1 MLKKVIVLI
10 FCLLSVQMN
19 AKTVYYVKS
28 GATGS
33 GSSWSDA
40 SGSIQDMIDRASVG
54 DEVWVAAGT
63 YIVPVNKN
71 GYRTSWIFKSGVS
84 LYGGFKGMETK
95 LEQREKKDRN
105 RNGKVEPW
113 EFASE
118 TILSANVGDKSRKW
132 TVDDDNHVLEVQE
145 GDYDDY
151 YHQIAEFNS
160 SGYTNDTYF
169 SGFKITDGR
178 NFLWIKG
185 DDRLVILECEIC
197 YNDYSGSNLFSSYD
211 SSQLSIK
218 ESSIHHNIVSTITGK
233 CNSIENCVIHHNH
246 MVNSNYTNGMIS
258 GLYLMTDCEVYSN
271 VGESRGAAVRTN
283 ICRNSKFYDNYHFS
297 SAISC
302 DELYDTD
309 VLENVG
315 GGAGVSKITRNCEI
329 SQNKSR
335 GIEFGWEAK
344 AYNCKIYQNEAGSY
358 GGELHDCIIYDN
370 ETVGINSSTA
380 YNCNIY
386 NNKGTGFT
394 NGVAYNCHIYGNGGG
409 GTHSSILYDCV
420 IENNTTEENGGGAY
434 RGNLYNCIIRDNFA
448 VGDGGGVCE
457 GYLENCQVYGNE
469 ALNNGGG
476 IARATT
482 VWSCSIFNNKAG
494 TSGGGVWNGY
504 GRCYNCD
511 IYNNYAPSYGG
522 VANDGYYTN
531 CTIVNNKSFSG
542 NENNGSLTNCILV
555 GSFEGYASYS
565 IFTDSYISGAGNFL
579 ATLKEIKFRRPT
591 SFIGNAANNKQLE
604 ELKKADFGL
613 SEGSS
618 AIDMGRQDVNQ
629 ALPVE
634 DISGYPRPM
643 GEKTDIGAHEFL
655 SFRPLPYENNF
666 DEKIPSINSGRWTVD
681 KLSGKD
687 NNYWYTNE
695 SSYVTTTFFAKTVSN
710 KINLSFDFAGK
721 YAKKNQQEKMYV
733 VLAYL
738 ESDKRDTIMTISNID
753 YIWDSLFS
761 KEISPWVKNKVFRVL
776 FAVEKSEGDNIV
788 YCGIA
793 NLKITKQNV
802 SVEIVAEDKVCMY
815 DGKSHTV
822 EYQINDTRVD
832 KRKAVV
838 TYRKEGETSST
849 TTPPTNAGIYM
860 VQISIED
867 GSYYGMKEV
876 KLTIEKANQT
886 IQWTQQLRTMKAKER
901 IRLEATATSGLPVTF
916 SSGNETIAKV
926 EQDNGEWWLVADTL
940 PGEAII
946 KAFQLGNENYNLANS
961 VLKTIRVEAVP
972 TDVESIVAEHPA
984 AYFVKAENYIYVKGL
999 YPKSKLFLYDPS
1011 GRLCLSKEVGDIE
1024 SHISVDGLGKGLY
1037 YLQVVSS
1044 RDKRD
1049 NFKVLIY

>member
-1 MLKKVIVLI
+1 MIMLKKIIVLI

-54 DEVWVAAGT
+54 DEVWVAEGT
-63 YIVPVNKN
+63 FYPISEEYGCFSIQKEVSVYGGFEGTEKEKNERVRIDRNKN
-71 GYRTSWIFKSGVS
+71 GKI
-84 LYGGFKGMETK
+84 
-95 LEQREKKDRN
+95 EK
-105 RNGKVEPW
+105 W
-113 EFASE
+113 EFLHE
-118 TILSANVGDKSRKW
+118 TILSGDIDGIPDIW
-132 TVDDDNHVLEVQE
+132 E
-145 GDYDDY
+145 YDDKQLIWEVKGMDHNY
-151 YHQIAEFNS
+151 QNS
-160 SGYTNDTYF
+160 LISLISSYPYSFSQNVYI
-169 SGFKITDGR
+169 SGFTCMGAGR
-178 NFLWIKG
+178 C
-185 DDRLVILECEIC
+185 DVVILE
-197 YNDYSGSNLFSSYD
+197 S
-211 SSQLSIK
+211 
-218 ESSIHHNIVSTITGK
+218 
-233 CNSIENCVIHHNH
+233 NSIMEE
-246 MVNSNYTNGMIS
+246 
-258 GLYLMTDCEVYSN
+258 CEVYHN
-271 VGESRGAAVRTN
+271 L
-283 ICRNSKFYDNYHFS
+283 
-297 SAISC
+297 SAISIIALNRNGLLRDCYIHDNYVC
-302 DELYDTD
+302 DDFSASATVYNCSTVMDCIVAD
-309 VLENVG
+309 NVVNKGRNGAFDGTSRFATAGGIYNVEHDGRIFRCIIKNNVSTLG
-315 GGAGVSKITRNCEI
+315 GGVMHGECYECNL
-329 SQNKSR
+329 QN
-335 GIEFGWEAK
+335 
-344 AYNCKIYQNEAGSY
+344 
-358 GGELHDCIIYDN
+358 
-370 ETVGINSSTA
+370 
-380 YNCNIY
+380 NI
-386 NNKGTGFT
+386 
-394 NGVAYNCHIYGNGGG
+394 ALQNGGG
-409 GTHSSILYDCV
+409 SFMSNLYNCV
-420 IENNTTEENGGGAY
+420 LSENKAYKKGGGSY
-434 RGNLYNCIIRDNFA
+434 YGNLYNCEIKGNFSQN
-448 VGDGGGVCE
+448 GGGV
-457 GYLENCQVYGNE
+457 YGE
-469 ALNNGGG
+469 STSSLAD
-476 IARATT
+476 
-482 VWSCSIFNNKAG
+482 CSIFNNKAG
-494 TSGGGVWNGY
+494 TSGGGVWND

-511 IYNNYAPSYGG
+511 VYNNYAPAYGG
-522 VANDGYYTN
+522 VASDGYYTN
-531 CTIVNNKSFSG
+531 CTIANNKSFSG

-579 ATLKEIKFRRPT
+579 VTLKEIKFRRPT
-591 SFIGNAANNKQLE
+591 SFIGNAANDKQLE

-681 KLSGKD
+681 KLPGKD

-721 YAKKNQQEKMYV
+721 YAKKNQQEKMHV

-753 YIWDSLFS
+753 YIRDSHFS

-793 NLKITKQNV
+793 NLKITKQDA

>member
-1 MLKKVIVLI
+1 MYKKWNFLFGLF
-10 FCLLSVQMN
+10 FCLLSVQAN

-54 DEVWVAAGT
+54 DEVWVAVGT
-63 YIVPVNKN
+63 YKTEHEY
-71 GYRTSWIFKSGVS
+71 GRMQCFELKFGVS
-84 LYGGFKGMETK
+84 LLGGFCGDEDSKEERMMF
-95 LEQREKKDRN
+95 DRDQ
-105 RNGKVEPW
+105 NGKIEPW
-113 EFASE
+113 EYKYE
-118 TILSANVGDKSRKW
+118 TVLLTKIFCHSRRAEEKW
-132 TVDDDNHVLEVQE
+132 HNSFVSGFT
-145 GDYDDY
+145 
-151 YHQIAEFNS
+151 ITSTTS
-160 SGYTNDTYF
+160 SGIEGSKDVPVTNCD
-169 SGFKITDGR
+169 
-178 NFLWIKG
+178 
-185 DDRLVILECEIC
+185 
-197 YNDYSGSNLFSSYD
+197 
-211 SSQLSIK
+211 
-218 ESSIHHNIVSTITGK
+218 IHHNKAGLSGGVVEF
-233 CNSIENCVIHHNH
+233 CNIHHNSGYGIH
-246 MVNSNYTNGMIS
+246 SGDARNCWIHHNG
-258 GLYLMTDCEVYSN
+258 TDRLAGTGNGGVYIGIYRQCEIYKN
-271 VGESRGAAVRTN
+271 EGG
-283 ICRNSKFYDNYHFS
+283 D
-297 SAISC
+297 
-302 DELYDTD
+302 
-309 VLENVG
+309 VG
-315 GGAGVSKITRNCEI
+315 GGYDAEFYDCNIYDNFSL
-329 SQNKSR
+329 SQGG
-335 GIEFGWEAK
+335 GIKRSK
-344 AYNCKIYQNEAGSY
+344 AYNCR
-358 GGELHDCIIYDN
+358 
-370 ETVGINSSTA
+370 
-380 YNCNIY
+380 IY
-386 NNKGTGFT
+386 NNT
-394 NGVAYNCHIYGNGGG
+394 
-409 GTHSSILYDCV
+409 SQ
-420 IENNTTEENGGGAY
+420 
-434 RGNLYNCIIRDNFA
+434 
-448 VGDGGGVCE
+448 GDGGGV
-457 GYLENCQVYGNE
+457 YGGNLYDCIVCNNF
-469 ALNNGGG
+469 AVGNGGG
-476 IARATT
+476 VYDANVVNSQIYNNESLNDGGGIYSTNALK
-482 VWSCSIFNNKAG
+482 CSIFNNKAG
-494 TSGGGVWNGY
+494 TTGGGVSASS
-504 GRCYNCD
+504 CYSCD
-511 IYNNYAPSYGG
+511 IYNNYASSYGG
-522 VANDGYYTN
+522 IAEGRCTN
-531 CTIVNNKSFSG
+531 CTIANNKSFSD
-542 NENNGSLTNCILV
+542 NENNGSLKNSILV
-555 GSFEGYASYS
+555 GSFDGSASYS
-565 IFTDSYISGAGNFL
+565 IFTDSYINGEGNFL
-579 ATLKEIKFRRPT
+579 AILKELKFVKPT
-591 SFIGNAANNKQLE
+591 SFMGNAANDKQLE
-604 ELKKADFGL
+604 ELKNTNFGL
-613 SEGSS
+613 SKGSF
-618 AIDMGRQDVNQ
+618 AIDMGQQDIN
-629 ALPVE
+629 ARLPIE

-655 SFRPLPYENNF
+655 TFRSLPYETKF
-666 DEKIPSINSGRWTVD
+666 EEKVSSINFFENWEVD
-681 KLSGKD
+681 KLPGKEA
-687 NNYWYTNE
+687 NYLYYDGKSTYRLNLG
-695 SSYVTTTFFAKTVSN
+695 YVTTTFFDKTVSN

-721 YAKKNQQEKMYV
+721 YAKKDQQEKMHV

-738 ESDKRDTIMTISNID
+738 ESDKRDTIMTISNTD
-753 YIWDSLFS
+753 YIRDSHFS

-793 NLKITKQNV
+793 NLKITKQDA

-849 TTPPTNAGIYM
+849 TMPPTNAGIYM

-901 IRLEATATSGLPVTF
+901 MRLEATATSGLPVTF

-946 KAFQLGNENYNLANS
+946 KAIQLGNENYNLANS

-972 TDVESIVAEHPA
+972 TDVESIVAEQPA